1 MGRQIFLDPPF
12 LANLGWIDQKMPNWL
27 ICQTGQT
34 GWYIPLVGILSP
46 TFGTLKSRG
55 AHIVSPSKWQWF
67 FFSGLLLVRAKQGPI
82 LVKSVKSKIIIL
94 MMPLML
100 VKPLELFSGS
110 SIFPLTLGLST
121 YHIECWFINPP
132 IPSIIV
138 SSGVPKIGYPLY
150 ILPLYLYSNCTIIVA
165 NTPNTSIIVG
175 TLS

>member
-1 MGRQIFLDPPF
+1 MYVVGIMSGGIFLDPPF
-12 LANLGWIDQKMPNWL
+12 LANLGWIDQNMPNWL

-46 TFGTLKSRG
+46 SFGTLKSRG

-67 FFSGLLLVRAKQGPI
+67 FGGLLLVWAKQGPI
-82 LVKSVKSKIIIL
+82 LVKSKIIIL

-121 YHIECWFINPP
+121 YHIDCWFITPKP
-132 IPSIIV
+132 IYHRIIWLAQDWI
-138 SSGVPKIGYPLY
+138 SSVYFTS
-150 ILPLYLYSNCTIIVA
+150 LPLL
-165 NTPNTSIIVG
+165 
-175 TLS
+175 